1 MQVSLGESIACGVA
15 WKRIYKRTAAAVAAS
30 SSREWNFDDASIF
43 AQIDAFVQRCRDLL
57 EVCEGQIQFARKSKE
72 TQGQPGPLPQFGG
85 TRGQEITKA
94 LLGIQASFANQIARL
109 RNLDYEILDVKT
121 SRWHDDYNYFKNS
134 VKDLEVMYTNVLNT
148 AFDGVAHVADGI
160 ALLEIFYSLAK
171 RDAIQRCVE
180 KRALLTARVSSSSSG
195 NARPLRNIAVLP

>member
-1 MQVSLGESIACGVA
+1 MRRSTRSCS
-15 WKRIYKRTAAAVAAS
+15 AAATCSRCARARS
-30 SSREWNFDDASIF
+30 SSRASRRRRR
-43 AQIDAFVQRCRDLL
+43 A
-57 EVCEGQIQFARKSKE
+57 S
-72 TQGQPGPLPQFGG
+72 PGPLPQFGG

-94 LLGIQASFANQIARL
+94 LLGIQASFENQIARL

-180 KRALLTARVSSSSSG
+180 KKTVDVYLLFIHQVESARHEFDE
-195 NARPLRNIAVLP
+195 NRRDPPLRAERAAVRGLGALAPRASRAW